1 MQLRVARLCLDC
13 EELHDGRQ
21 CPVCA
26 SESFT
31 YLTRWVPAPERRER
45 PRAAPPA
52 AAPQPQRSTKKHVMI
67 GAGVLGLGV
76 VAAARWWSRGRE
88 KLERAAMR
96 NAGELR

>member
-13 EELHDGRQ
+13 EELHDARQ

-45 PRAAPPA
+45 SRPAPPLA
-52 AAPQPQRSTKKHVMI
+52 TPQPQRATKKHVMI